1 MEAEGAAAAIHRQC
15 LVMVDLMMIKHRV
28 WGVQDY
34 CSDVLSS
41 LAEFWVEIREHRPMH
56 PAGGCMLQGL
66 HSMTFLVEAVDVAC
80 VSVV

>member
-1 MEAEGAAAAIHRQC
+1 MEAKGAAAAIHRQF
-15 LVMVDLMMIKHRV
+15 LVMVDLMMIKR
-28 WGVQDY
+28 VQDY
-34 CSDVLSS
+34 YSDVLSS
-41 LAEFWVEIREHRPMH
+41 LAEFWGETRERRPMH